1 MGLKERR
8 QKHKDEFKAEILE
21 AALALFVQEGYNG
34 FSMRKLA
41 SRIEHSPTT
50 IYLYFRDRDDLL
62 LHICENFYAKL
73 LQEQL
78 QGMIADAPP
87 EQLLRQAFLSYVSYS
102 LKHPELYKVVFFSN
116 PQLYGRPEDYLSRD
130 TMSLKCWKQFCEQ
143 VDNCI
148 KSGYFRPL
156 DCYTLSAVLWS
167 AMHGLVT
174 STIFTKDF
182 PLPDPA
188 VMAEMMLDG
197 VLSGYRTDHP

>member
-8 QKHKDEFKAEILE
+8 QKHKEEFKAEILE
-21 AALALFVQEGYNG
+21 AALALFVQEGYNQ

-62 LHICENFYAKL
+62 LHICENFYANL

-78 QGMIADAPP
+78 QGMTADAPP

-130 TMSLKCWKQFCEQ
+130 TMSLKCWKQFCEL

-156 DCYTLSAVLWS
+156 DCYTLSTVMWI

-188 VMAEMMLDG
+188 IMTEMMLDG
-197 VLSGYRTDHP
+197 VFSGYRADHP

>member
-8 QKHKDEFKAEILE
+8 QKHKEEFKAEILE
-21 AALALFVQEGYNG
+21 AALALFVQEGYNQ

-50 IYLYFRDRDDLL
+50 IYLYFRDRSDLL
-62 LHICENFYAKL
+62 LRICENFYANL

-78 QGMIADAPP
+78 QGMTADAPP

-130 TMSLKCWKQFCEQ
+130 TMSLKCWKQFCEL

-156 DCYTLSAVLWS
+156 DCYPLSTVMWI

-188 VMAEMMLDG
+188 IMTEMMLDG
-197 VLSGYRTDHP
+197 VFSGYRAGHP

>member
-8 QKHKDEFKAEILE
+8 QRHKDEFKAEILE
-21 AALALFVQEGYNG
+21 AALTLFVQEGYSG

-41 SRIEHSPTT
+41 SRIEYSPTT

-62 LHICENFYAKL
+62 LHICENFYANL

-78 QGMIADAPP
+78 EGMTADAQP
-87 EQLLRQAFLSYVSYS
+87 EQHLRQAFLCYVNYS

-116 PQLYGRPEDYLSRD
+116 PQLYGKPEDYLSRD
-130 TMSLKCWKQFCEQ
+130 TMSLRYWKQFCER
-143 VDNCI
+143 VDSCI

-156 DCYTLSAVLWS
+156 DCYTLATVLWS

-182 PLPDPA
+182 PMPDPA

-197 VLSGYRTDHP
+197 VFSGYRADHH

>member
-8 QKHKDEFKAEILE
+8 QRHKNEFKAEILE

-41 SRIEHSPTT
+41 SRIEYSPTT
-50 IYLYFRDRDDLL
+50 IYLYFRDKDDLL
-62 LHICENFYAKL
+62 LHICENFYANL

-87 EQLLRQAFLSYVSYS
+87 EQHLRQAFLCYVSYS

-116 PQLYGRPEDYLSRD
+116 PQLYGKPEDYLSRD
-130 TMSLKCWKQFCEQ
+130 TMSLRCWKQFCEL

-148 KSGYFRPL
+148 KSGYFRHL
-156 DCYTLSAVLWS
+156 DCYTLSTVLWS

-182 PLPDPA
+182 PMPDPA
-188 VMAEMMLDG
+188 IMTEMMLDG
-197 VLSGYRTDHP
+197 IFSGYRADHP

>member
-8 QKHKDEFKAEILE
+8 QRHKDEFKAEILE

-41 SRIEHSPTT
+41 SRIEYSPTT
-50 IYLYFRDRDDLL
+50 TYLYFRDRDDLL
-62 LHICENFYAKL
+62 LHICENFYTNL

-78 QGMIADAPP
+78 QGMNPDAPP
-87 EQLLRQAFLSYVSYS
+87 EQHLRQAFLCYVSYS

-130 TMSLKCWKQFCEQ
+130 TMSLRYWKQFCEL

-148 KSGYFRPL
+148 NSDYFRPL
-156 DCYTLSAVLWS
+156 DCYTLSTVLWS

-188 VMAEMMLDG
+188 IMAEMMLDG
-197 VLSGYRTDHP
+197 VFSGYRADHP